1 MGTTEKYIFILL
13 LALSAVWFPSSARA
27 VEAKPVYKWVSANE
41 YYFLLP
47 TSQDLAIS
55 GAGTASVKPWGFGFR
70 AVGHETFAKTGGLQ
84 FQSIKVDNPS
94 TGRNTFYLW
103 ELLAGME
110 YIAPKVQGKPLR
122 VTASAIADFG
132 LSDTTFFVV
141 PILSAGLLYATEEY
155 SATPTGFTF
164 DIYYRLADIDL
175 DSVGGGR
182 AGTLKPALGFKVGY
196 IFEGFWTTKEKK
208 AD

>member
-1 MGTTEKYIFILL
+1 MGKKSAVVAILL
-13 LALSAVWFPSSARA
+13 FVVCSINVLAAT
-27 VEAKPVYKWVSANE
+27 AKPVYTWVSANE

-55 GAGTASVKPWGFGFR
+55 GAGTESVKPWGIGFR
-70 AVGHETFAKTGGLQ
+70 AVGHETFAKSGGLQ
-84 FQSIKVDNPS
+84 FQSVKVDSPS

-103 ELLAGME
+103 ELLLGMQ

-122 VTASAIADFG
+122 LTASAFGDFG
-132 LSDTTFFVV
+132 LSDTTFFVA
-141 PILSAGLLYATEEY
+141 PMISAGLLYTTEEY
-155 SATPTGFTF
+155 ADTPTGFTF

-182 AGTLKPALGFKVGY
+182 SGTLKPALGFKVGY
-196 IFEGFWTTKEKK
+196 IFEGFWAVKEKTGT
-208 AD
+208 